1 MLLAGD
7 KQGQDEAAFYK
18 ALINTADKWFDAHL
32 KKLAKDKKE
41 ST

>member
-1 MLLAGD
+1 MLVAGD
-7 KQGQDEAAFYK
+7 KHEQDEAAFYK
-18 ALINTADKWFDAHL
+18 ALINTADKRFDAHL